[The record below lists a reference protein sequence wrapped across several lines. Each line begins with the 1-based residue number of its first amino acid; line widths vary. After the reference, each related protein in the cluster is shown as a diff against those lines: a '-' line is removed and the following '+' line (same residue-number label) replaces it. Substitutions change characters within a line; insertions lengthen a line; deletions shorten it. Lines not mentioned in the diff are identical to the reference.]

1 MITISLCM
9 IVKNEEKVL
18 GRCLDC
24 LKSIVDEMIIVD
36 TGSTDK
42 TKEIAAAYTDKIYD
56 YKWNH
61 NFADARNFAFSKAT
75 MEYIYSADADEIL
88 DEANIQN
95 FKTLKSV
102 LLPEIEIV
110 QMMYCNQLQFNTTYN
125 YDEEYRPK
133 LFKRLRTFRFVEP
146 IHETIAMEP
155 VVFDSDVRIIHMPG
169 SNHASR
175 DLYYFV
181 EMHKNGIPLTKHLH
195 NMYAREL
202 FICGKKDNFIE
213 AIPAFQ
219 DTLSDASRSIDEIRE
234 ATCIIARA
242 ARLQDNI
249 HLFFTN
255 ALKNVVCDSCSEMC
269 YELGE
274 YYYACNELDN
284 ACIWYQNAAFETECI
299 LDIRIKNIFALQ
311 GLSKCYKAVG
321 NLEEAAKYEALASA
335 NEQK

>member
-1 MITISLCM
+1 MTTISLCM
-9 IVKNEEKVL
+9 IVKNEENVL
-18 GRCLDC
+18 RRCLDC
-24 LKSIVDEMIIVD
+24 LKDIVDEMIIVD

-42 TKEIAAAYTDKIYD
+42 TKEIAATYTDKIYD
-56 YKWNH
+56 YEWNN
-61 NFADARNFAFSKAT
+61 NFSDARNFAFSKAT
-75 MEYIYSADADEIL
+75 MEYIYSADADELL
-88 DEANIQN
+88 DKANIQKFMN
-95 FKTLKSV
+95 LKAV

-110 QMMYCNQLQFNTTYN
+110 QMIYCNQLQFNTTYN

-155 VVFDSDVRIIHMPG
+155 VVFDSDVRIIHMPEN
-169 SNHASR
+169 NHASR
-175 DLYYFV
+175 DLQYFM
-181 EMHKNGIPLTKHLH
+181 EMHKNGIPLSEHLH

-202 FICGKKDNFIE
+202 FICGDMEDFLA
-213 AIPAFQ
+213 AIPTFEA
-219 DTLSDASRSIDEIRE
+219 TLSDASRSIDEIQE

-242 ARLQDNI
+242 ARLQGDT

-255 ALKNVVCDSCSEMC
+255 ALKTVVCGSCSEIC

-274 YYYACNELDN
+274 YYFACNELDN

-299 LDIRIKNIFALQ
+299 LDIRIKNIFALK

-321 NLEEAAKYEALASA
+321 NLEEAAKYEAQILTLS
-335 NEQK
+335 